1 MKKLTRVAPAA
12 LVALALVCANANARQ
27 STRADAERAAVE
39 RAVRQ
44 EMSRKTRDHDRL
56 TEFAV
61 GDLKLD
67 PAGWA
72 LVLIE
77 PAGNTSDPATLLLRK
92 RRGRWR
98 VLVLGTSL
106 YGTGRQYNV
115 PRRLWKSWGL
125 G

>member
-1 MKKLTRVAPAA
+1 MKLTRTALAA
-12 LVALALVCANANARQ
+12 FVALTLAGATALARQ
-27 STRADAERAAVE
+27 APRSDAERAAVE
-39 RAVRQ
+39 RAVRR
-44 EMSRKTRDHDRL
+44 EMSRATRDHDRL

-72 LVLIE
+72 LVQIE
-77 PAGNTSDPATLLLRK
+77 PAGNTTDPAALLLRK
-92 RRGRWR
+92 LRGRWK

-106 YGTGRQYNV
+106 YGTGRQYGV
-115 PRRLWKSWGL
+115 PRRLWKKWGL